1 MVRKAPATTKH
12 KGSQK
17 NEAYTAGITGSS
29 DFVQQHN
36 DPAGLRLDKSVA
48 ENAAERTITEN
59 GEDERYM
66 GRTNVPDY
74 IVPAG
79 VQLTENLIEEIVEG
93 SQKKTPEHPA
103 EK

>member
-1 MVRKAPATTKH
+1 MDEGKRK
-12 KGSQK
+12 
-17 NEAYTAGITGSS
+17 
-29 DFVQQHN
+29 
-36 DPAGLRLDKSVA
+36 
-48 ENAAERTITEN
+48 ITED
-59 GEDERYM
+59 GEEERYM

-93 SQKKTPEHPA
+93 SQKKSPERSV